1 MRKVKIVCTLGP
13 STTGVEKL
21 RQLIDAGMD
30 VARLNFSHGTHEEH
44 RKMYLNV
51 REAAAGAGKPLAVI
65 GDLCGPK
72 IRAGR
77 MKGGAAE
84 LKPGRTII
92 LTAED
97 RMGDSERISHSYPP
111 LARDAKPGDRILLD
125 DGLLEFVV
133 ESVQGGDVRCR
144 VVSGG
149 ILKDHKGMNFPTMNI
164 SAPAITEKD
173 REDLR
178 FARELGVDYLALSFV
193 RRPEDIIAA
202 KELSTGIP
210 VIAKIEKPE
219 AVERLEEILRAAD
232 GAMVARGDLG
242 VEAGPEKV
250 PLLQKRIIRDVKKF
264 AKPVI
269 TATQMLDSMIRNP
282 RPTRAE
288 VSDAANAVLDGTD
301 AVMLSGETSVGQYP
315 VEAVQTL
322 RTVIEEIE
330 SNSARSPDV
339 HMPRPCPETGGRR
352 PPAEHTFSSAIADA
366 CVEISRCLKLAALA
380 VYTETGRSAALL
392 SAQRPDANVIAFSR
406 HRQALN
412 RLALFWGVKP
422 LNGQWVKG
430 VEGVVEQA
438 EEELLKHGLVKPGED
453 IAVTFG
459 MVIDREPFQTNILK
473 LWKIRNGRHPRT

>member
-13 STTGVEKL
+13 STAGVPRLKRLLE
-21 RQLIDAGMD
+21 AGMD

-44 RKMYLNV
+44 RRMYLDV
-51 REAAAGAGKPLAVI
+51 RAAAAQAGKPLAVI

-72 IRAGR
+72 IRVGR
-77 MKGGAAE
+77 MQGGGVE
-84 LKPGRTII
+84 LKPGQTVV
-92 LTAED
+92 LTVEE
-97 RMGDSERISHSYPP
+97 RVGDGQRIPHSYPP
-111 LARDAKPGDRILLD
+111 LSREAKPGDRILLD
-125 DGLLEFVV
+125 DGMLEFVV
-133 ESVQGGDVRCR
+133 ESLRGDDVFCR
-144 VVSGG
+144 VVTGG
-149 ILKDHKGMNFPTMNI
+149 VLKDHKGMNLPTMKL
-164 SAPAITEKD
+164 SAPALTVKD
-173 REDLR
+173 REDLS

-193 RRPEDIIAA
+193 RTPEDVLAA
-202 KELSTGIP
+202 KELADGIP

-219 AVERLEEILRAAD
+219 AVARIEEILGVAD

-322 RTVIEEIE
+322 QTIIEEIE
-330 SNSARSPDV
+330 SNNAGAPDGSMRPPRAERGERRSPAA
-339 HMPRPCPETGGRR
+339 H
-352 PPAEHTFSSAIADA
+352 AFSGAIADA
-366 CVEISRCLKLAALA
+366 CVEVSRGLKLAALA
-380 VYTETGRSAALL
+380 VYTETGRSAALV
-392 SAQRPDANVIAFSR
+392 SAQRPEAGVIAFSR
-406 HRQALN
+406 HPQVLN
-412 RLALFWGVKP
+412 RMALLWGVKP

-430 VEGVVEQA
+430 VDGVVVQA
-438 EEELLKHGLVKPGED
+438 ETELLKHGLVKPGDD

-459 MVIDREPFQTNILK
+459 MVIGDEPFQTNILK
-473 LWKIRNGRHPRT
+473 LWKIRNP